1 MGQKGN
7 SEQNGCKCGG
17 RINTMLNTYGYYE
30 GLKRKSVL
38 VYAAREAISAHPYQF
53 VKIKIN
59 VAAVSVVSFGYIL
72 GFENKLHEGRSLI

>member
-17 RINTMLNTYGYYE
+17 RINTMLNTCGYYN

-38 VYAAREAISAHPYQF
+38 IYAAREAISAQ
-53 VKIKIN
+53 
-59 VAAVSVVSFGYIL
+59 S
-72 GFENKLHEGRSLI
+72 